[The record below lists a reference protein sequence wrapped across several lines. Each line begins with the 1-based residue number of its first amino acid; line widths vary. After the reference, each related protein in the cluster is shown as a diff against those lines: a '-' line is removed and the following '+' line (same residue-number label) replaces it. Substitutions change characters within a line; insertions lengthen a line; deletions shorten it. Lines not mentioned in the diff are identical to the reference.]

1 MFKYVIPQYLHTK
14 LTKQTL
20 FLYYYYM
27 KIISSKHNLTKLTVR
42 IRNFYMTPKM
52 MDDQIFSTYSP
63 PYTTLR
69 VDQKL
74 KFLFF
79 NSFQKLYI
87 LYMSLYAKSSIRNVF
102 YMFKHGK

>member
-63 PYTTLR
+63 PYTTLESTN
-69 VDQKL
+69 
-74 KFLFF
+74 FPH
-79 NSFQKLYI
+79 SSILYI
-87 LYMSLYAKSSIRNVF
+87 LYMSLRALSAMFSIC
-102 YMFKHGK
+102 FKHGK